1 MKYRSLLWQ
10 MFVMF
15 VALVAMNAGARA
27 DQPLK
32 IRQGWGVT
40 TTFAPMIF
48 SAPKTVGLKHYGK
61 SYVVEPM
68 HFVGSSPEL
77 TAIASGDVDIITI
90 AFSTFPLAVE
100 NAHLT
105 DLRIVADGFQDGV
118 DDYLSQP
125 YVVLKS
131 SNIKSIEDLKG
142 KVVAINVI
150 GGAVDIAA
158 RAMLARAG
166 LVAGKDYTII
176 EGPFPTLP
184 AVLYERKAA
193 LISDVP
199 PFIYN
204 PEFEAK
210 TRPLFTMKDAM
221 GRSQLIMLAAR
232 KSFLEKHRAALAD
245 FFEDLVIGTRWMED
259 PAHRKQAIDVAAHF
273 AKVPAKRFA
282 SYYLTKKDEY
292 RDPDCLPDIS
302 ALQRN
307 INTEQKLGFIKEPL
321 DVRKYV
327 DLSFVRQA
335 VARLKRGQ
343 DK

>member
-1 MKYRSLLWQ
+1 MKYRNLLWL
-10 MFVMF
+10 
-15 VALVAMNAGARA
+15 ALVAFATAVAMNTAASA
-27 DQPLK
+27 DPPLK

-48 SAPKTVGLKHYGK
+48 SAPKTVGLKHYGE

-77 TAIASGDVDIITI
+77 TAIASGDVDVITI
-90 AFSTFPLAVE
+90 AFSTFPLAIE

-125 YVVLKS
+125 YVVLKDS
-131 SNIKSIEDLKG
+131 SIKSIKDLKG

-158 RAMLARAG
+158 RAMLAKHG
-166 LVAGKDYTII
+166 LKAGKDYAII
-176 EGPFPTLP
+176 EGAFPTLP
-184 AVLYERKAA
+184 AMLYEGKAS

-210 TRPLFTMKDAM
+210 TRTLFTMKDAM

-232 KSFLEKHRAALAD
+232 KGFLEKHRAALND

-259 PAHRKQAIDVAAHF
+259 PAHRKQAIEVAANF
-273 AKVPAKRFA
+273 AKVPAERFA
-282 SYYLTKKDEY
+282 SYYLTKRDEY
-292 RDPDCLPDIS
+292 RDPNCLPDIA

-307 INTEQKLGFIKEPL
+307 IDTELKLGFIKAPL
-321 DVRKYV
+321 DVSKYV
-327 DLSFVRQA
+327 DLSFVGQA
-335 VARLKRGQ
+335 VARLKK
-343 DK
+343 D